1 MNPLAQ
7 TRLISLMNITRGH
20 PDITIGVIDGP
31 VDLHHPA
38 FQGSKIRTVRDSQ
51 VVECKKASDIA
62 CTHGTFVTGILCA
75 KHELPISGI
84 CPDCE
89 IILNPIFTKEVINS
103 KINYNN
109 SDLPGA
115 TAEELSTAIIETIDT
130 GAKIINLSLGLST
143 SSLKVYDKLQQ
154 AYDYALQKGVI
165 IVVAAGNQGNI
176 GNISLINHQW
186 LIPVAACNEDGRL
199 DPSSNFGSSI
209 GNRGVMAPGVNIMST
224 YPGGQY
230 SRMSGTS
237 VAAPFVTGSIALLWS
252 IFPNATPAAIMH
264 SIRRGISFNRRRH
277 RRSIIPPLL
286 NVEAAWNEL
295 KNS

>member
-7 TRLISLMNITRGH
+7 TRLISLMNITRGN

-31 VDLHHPA
+31 VDLNHPA
-38 FQGSKIRTVRDSQ
+38 FQGSRIRTVKDSQ
-51 VVECKKASDIA
+51 VVECKKTSDIA

-75 KHELPISGI
+75 KNELPVSGI

-89 IILNPIFTKEVINS
+89 IILNPIFTKEVTNS

-115 TAEELSTAIIETIDT
+115 TDEELSTAIIETIDT

-230 SRMSGTS
+230 SHMSGTS

-264 SIRRGISFNRRRH
+264 SIRRGISFNRRR
-277 RRSIIPPLL
+277 RSIIPPLL